1 MSTSLDPG
9 NIADVL
15 RQLVALAGDNSAEEA
30 PAMDAGDQPEGTKG
44 KASET
49 EKVES
54 ANPMSCI
61 SP

>member
-1 MSTSLDPG
+1 MSTSPDPG
-9 NIADVL
+9 NLADVL
-15 RQLVALAGDNSAEEA
+15 RQLVALAGDNPAEEG
-30 PAMDAGDQPEGTKG
+30 PAVDASDQPEGTKG

-61 SP
+61 LP